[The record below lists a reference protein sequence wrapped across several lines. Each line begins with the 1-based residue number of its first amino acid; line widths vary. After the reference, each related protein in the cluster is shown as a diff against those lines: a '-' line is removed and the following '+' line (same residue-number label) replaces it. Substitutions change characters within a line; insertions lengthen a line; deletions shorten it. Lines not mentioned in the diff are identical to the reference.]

1 MKNRKALPLS
11 PQSSVTLSVLKIFV
25 PSTVSTPSFIEA
37 VHPISSITPIVA
49 LMSFD
54 RATGAIVHLPLV
66 RAAQIIARWTSL
78 FDGGMFTSPFGT
90 NGRYRTYGLLLLSV
104 DKAIL
109 PQPFIKI
116 CLPCY
121 GVMKSSKSEIA
132 TFLVKLVPIFSSKT
146 TLIDEPEVFLSV

>member
-1 MKNRKALPLS
+1 MALIPPAAATGMKNRKALPLS

-66 RAAQIIARWTSL
+66 RAAQIIAR
-78 FDGGMFTSPFGT
+78 
-90 NGRYRTYGLLLLSV
+90 
-104 DKAIL
+104 
-109 PQPFIKI
+109 
-116 CLPCY
+116 
-121 GVMKSSKSEIA
+121 
-132 TFLVKLVPIFSSKT
+132 
-146 TLIDEPEVFLSV
+146 

>member
-1 MKNRKALPLS
+1 MTDKGGINTAGCGYGYENRKALPLS

-66 RAAQIIARWTSL
+66 RAAQMIAR
-78 FDGGMFTSPFGT
+78 
-90 NGRYRTYGLLLLSV
+90 
-104 DKAIL
+104 
-109 PQPFIKI
+109 
-116 CLPCY
+116 
-121 GVMKSSKSEIA
+121 
-132 TFLVKLVPIFSSKT
+132 
-146 TLIDEPEVFLSV
+146 